1 VSRVF
6 SSDTAEVVRARRM
19 VQAHLRAWGYLDE
32 VETMTLLVCE
42 VVTNAVVHARRP
54 VHVTLTAGD
63 GTVRVAVED
72 HGGGRPH
79 LVETVTEMAGRGWG
93 LRLVDVLADEWG
105 SVQDGG
111 RTSVWMERRV
121 SAEGGDGTDREPS

>member
-1 VSRVF
+1 MSRVF

-19 VQAHLRAWGYLDE
+19 VQTHLRAWGYLDD
-32 VETMTLLVCE
+32 VETMTLLVSE
-42 VVTNAVVHARRP
+42 LVTNAVVHGRGP

-79 LVETVTEMAGRGWG
+79 LVRTVTAMHDGGWG
-93 LRLVDVLADEWG
+93 LRLVDRLADEWG
-105 SVQDGG
+105 SVQAGG

-121 SAEGGDGTDREPS
+121 NTGGGDGADREPS